1 MRGSTARQVTFLSV
15 TTDQLVAADHPI
27 RRVKP
32 FVEAAL
38 AELSPVFDQMYAQE
52 GRPSI
57 PPEHLLK
64 ACLLIAFYSIRSE
77 RQFCERL
84 QHDLLFKWFM
94 DLNIEDP
101 AFDQSTFAKNR
112 DRLLKH
118 DVSRLFFEAVLNQA
132 RQLHLLSNQHFTVDG
147 TLLESWASLKSL
159 KPRRPNL
166 GGQRKPK
173 RDSRRPPP
181 GKGGGRNVEVD
192 FHGEKRSNDT
202 HVSSTDVEA
211 RLARKGK
218 GREAKL
224 NFAGHLL
231 MENRNGLAV
240 DVLLTQATGT
250 AEREAGLKMLHGLRR
265 RHRKGRL
272 TLGADKN
279 YDTGDFV
286 AGCRALEVT
295 PHVAQNINPQRGSRV
310 DGRTVTHLGYAT
322 SQRIRKRVEE
332 IFGWLKVVGGVAS
345 CVTSG
350 SNATNSGPIWP
361 PPPTTWSGSGTSWPR
376 RRKPSPE
383 ATSADQPG
391 RRDGLSRSVQSAIT
405 SYYSPSR
412 RLPVL
417 GPAFQAA

>member
-1 MRGSTARQVTFLSV
+1 MRGSTIRQVTFLSV

-84 QHDLLFKWFM
+84 QHDLLFKWFL

-112 DRLLKH
+112 CRLLKH

-192 FHGEKRSNDT
+192 FHGQKRSNDT
-202 HVSSTDVEA
+202 HVSSTDEEA

-231 MENRNGLAV
+231 MENRNG
-240 DVLLTQATGT
+240 
-250 AEREAGLKMLHGLRR
+250 H
-265 RHRKGRL
+265 
-272 TLGADKN
+272 

-295 PHVAQNINPQRGSRV
+295 PHVAQNINPQRGSKV
-310 DGRTVTHLGYAT
+310 DGRTVTHRGYAT

-332 IFGWLKVVGGVAS
+332 IFGWLKVVGGGRKLRYIGVQRNQLWADLATAAYNLVRLGNLVA
-345 CVTSG
+345 
-350 SNATNSGPIWP
+350 
-361 PPPTTWSGSGTSWPR
+361 
-376 RRKPSPE
+376 E
-383 ATSADQPG
+383 AA
-391 RRDGLSRSVQSAIT
+391 
-405 SYYSPSR
+405 
-412 RLPVL
+412 
-417 GPAFQAA
+417 